1 MSRTTA
7 TSHLTTND
15 TIGVHIADDGHAV
28 FVRFGDTATI
38 IASTDFGWPA
48 ERLVAELRR
57 LADLVE
63 WRAAGA
69 DVDWQA
75 VAS

>member
-7 TSHLTTND
+7 TSHLTTHD
-15 TIGVHIADDGHAV
+15 VLGVHIADDGHAV

-63 WRAAGA
+63 WRTAGVLERSQEVAA
-69 DVDWQA
+69 
-75 VAS
+75 